1 MVSTRDIRDP
11 HAAWPARAVRAGA
24 AGLLAAG
31 TLVAAATPVAAA
43 LPSNDTIAGAT
54 LITELPFSDTVDTTE
69 ATTDTEEEA
78 AAQPCMLPGAPA
90 IEKAVWYTGTIVTD
104 QLTVVTDVTA
114 SSYSA
119 GIAVFAG
126 LPSAETFVTCG
137 LGVVSGPVS
146 AGQTFYVMVFGDVPG
161 SPGGTL
167 EISIFPVMPVEVELT
182 VDEIGHFDGRTGTA
196 TITGTATCS
205 GSTDFAEIFVTLR
218 QPVGRFAVTGVFS
231 APLECDGTTHTW
243 MAEVFPEAGRFA
255 GGRATVE
262 AQAFAC
268 GAAGCHQDFV
278 QQPIR
283 LVG

>member
-1 MVSTRDIRDP
+1 MRPTRDMRDP
-11 HAAWPARAVRAGA
+11 HAAWLARAVRAGA
-24 AGLLAAG
+24 VGLLAAG
-31 TLVAAATPVAAA
+31 TLVAASTPVAAA
-43 LPSNDTIAGAT
+43 PPSNDTIAGAT
-54 LITELPFSDTVDTTE
+54 LITDLPFSDTVDTTE
-69 ATTDTEEEA
+69 ATTDTEELA
-78 AAQPCMLPGAPA
+78 AAQPCVDLGAPA

-137 LGVVSGPVS
+137 PAVVSGPVS

-167 EISIFPVMPVEVELT
+167 EISIFPAMPVEVALT

-205 GSTDFAEIFVTLR
+205 GSADFAGVSGTLR
-218 QPVGRFAVTGVFS
+218 QPVGRFAVNGFFS
-231 APLECDGTTHTW
+231 VPLECDATTHTW
-243 MAEVFPEAGRFA
+243 TAEIIPGDGKFA
-255 GGRATVE
+255 GGRATIE
-262 AQAFAC
+262 ATVFAC
-268 GAAGCHQDFV
+268 GAAGCDQDFV